1 MTAFMGRS
9 SRHFGLCVLELF
21 ILLLL
26 FISVTGLSIYISAA
40 VKMKANFEI
49 LYP

>member
-26 FISVTGLSIYISAA
+26 FISVTGLSIYISA